1 MTEKLT
7 QFALICLCALP
18 VWLVIRKPWKRPLR
32 REIALGLFVAYIAA
46 LLVMALEGT
55 WASPADML
63 ASARE
68 RLASMSGIHLAPFE
82 TIRGQISALPSD
94 ESLTQLLGNT
104 LLFAPWGFFLPMLW
118 QRFRHPLMLA
128 LMCLSLTCFIEG
140 TQLFIGRTVDVDD
153 LILNFVGSM
162 CGGGMFGLLN
172 ALCPRLFTR
181 FQQEA

>member
-1 MTEKLT
+1 MSGKLT
-7 QFALICLCALP
+7 QFALICLFVLP
-18 VWLVIRKPWKRPLR
+18 VWLIVRKPWRRPAR
-32 REIALGLFVAYIAA
+32 REIVLGAFVAYIAA

-55 WASPADML
+55 WTAPADML

-68 RLASMSGIHLAPFE
+68 RLSTMEGVYLTPFA
-82 TIRGQISALPSD
+82 TIRQQISALPSD
-94 ESLTQLLGNT
+94 DSLTQLLGNT

-118 QRFRHPLMLA
+118 RRFRHPLMLV

-153 LILNFVGSM
+153 LILNFLGSM
-162 CGGGMFGLLN
+162 CGGGLFGLLN
-172 ALCPRLFTR
+172 ALFPRLFTR